1 MMSLCPLVD
10 DVVDEA
16 QSLANLLRRYG
27 FPFEVSPVMP
37 ARTTQETY
45 RLITAAKPC
54 AAMVDFYLSA
64 RPSTK
69 SEELACK
76 LLHHGVRT
84 VVVTKDRNVADRVS
98 IPRRGLVIPV
108 YWKQR
113 LINDQAYVA
122 QMVQSLGGQAVAAEQ
137 VDYTEKLYTLQ
148 EKAMR
153 GTISKEEKEE
163 LRTLL
168 ARLRLD
174 ETEEA
179 ARIEAAQTSV
189 QQSVD
194 SLIGLVRNVTTEL
207 NNELRA
213 KHAVRA
219 KSRDS

>member
-1 MMSLCPLVD
+1 MMNLCPLVD

-16 QSLANLLRRYG
+16 RSLANQLSRYG
-27 FPFEVSPVMP
+27 IPFEVSPMMP

-45 RLITAAKPC
+45 RLITAAKPH
-54 AAMVDFYLSA
+54 AAMVDFYLLA

-69 SEELACK
+69 SEELAYR
-76 LLHHGVRT
+76 LSNHGVRT
-84 VVVTKDRNVADRVS
+84 VVVTKDRNVADRTS
-98 IPRRGLVIPV
+98 ISCRGLAIPV

-113 LINDQAYVA
+113 LINDQAYVD
-122 QMVQSLGGQAVAAEQ
+122 QMVQSLGGQAVVADE
-137 VDYTEKLYTLQ
+137 VDYTKKLYTLQ

-153 GTISKEEKEE
+153 GTISKDEKEE

-168 ARLRLD
+168 ARLRLA

-179 ARIEAAQTSV
+179 ARIEAAQTGV
-189 QQSVD
+189 QESVD

-213 KHAVRA
+213 GHAIRP
-219 KSRDS
+219 KNRRS

>member
-16 QSLANLLRRYG
+16 RSLANQLCRYG
-27 FPFEVSPVMP
+27 VPFEVSPMMP

-45 RLITAAKPC
+45 RLITAAKPR
-54 AAMVDFYLSA
+54 AAMVDFYLLA
-64 RPSTK
+64 RPNTK
-69 SEELACK
+69 SDELAYR
-76 LLHHGVRT
+76 LLNHGVRT
-84 VVVTKDRNVADRVS
+84 VVVTKDRNVADRTP
-98 IPRRGLVIPV
+98 IPCRGLVIPV

-113 LINDQAYVA
+113 LISDQAYVA
-122 QMVQSLGGQAVAAEQ
+122 QMVQSLGGQAVAANE

-148 EKAMR
+148 EKTMR

-168 ARLRLD
+168 ARLRLA

-179 ARIEAAQTSV
+179 ARIEAAQTGV
-189 QQSVD
+189 QESVD

-207 NNELRA
+207 NNELRVR
-213 KHAVRA
+213 HAVRP
-219 KSRDS
+219 KNRRS